1 MKLAIDG
8 KQDVIINGYAVATLS
23 LFVCS
28 EYVSQTRDARARES
42 SRPKV
47 RTLKQEPFAQAM
59 MSTESAENVSQ
70 FFVTAADLAKQC
82 CGLDLH
88 KQVWQL
94 HKDYAKAWKQPG
106 KPISQQQD
114 HAMTMRT
121 CGGLPT
127 SSWRNYSA
135 PSCLRPR
142 LYMLQRE
149 RMITIGGFSRKRRPS
164 SRCGIL

>member
-1 MKLAIDG
+1 
-8 KQDVIINGYAVATLS
+8 
-23 LFVCS
+23 
-28 EYVSQTRDARARES
+28 
-42 SRPKV
+42 
-47 RTLKQEPFAQAM
+47 M

-121 CGGLPT
+121 RGGLPT

-164 SRCGIL
+164 SGAHLVECVAQECYLTYAWCTRVLLDIFDRLVKCRPKARARQREGAV

>member
-1 MKLAIDG
+1 
-8 KQDVIINGYAVATLS
+8 
-23 LFVCS
+23 
-28 EYVSQTRDARARES
+28 
-42 SRPKV
+42 
-47 RTLKQEPFAQAM
+47 M

-121 CGGLPT
+121 RGGLPT

-164 SRCGIL
+164 SRCASCRMRGARVLLDICVVHTSAT